1 MLKFT
6 PHAEVGR
13 DLADFNRNKRNKN
26 MSFAKLIAEIRNEHE
41 QGRGASRRLRR
52 DGKVPAIVYGAHADA
67 VAVKFDHNTIFH
79 ALKKEAFHTSVLDV
93 EINGK
98 SEQVVLRDFHFHA
111 FRPEVLH
118 LDLQRVSAT
127 EEIHMSIPLH
137 FINEDTSVAVKTQG
151 AHITHVATD
160 VEVRALASNLPQFI
174 EIDLAQFQAGQSLH
188 LSDLVL
194 PAGVR
199 LEKLLRG
206 EDAVLVIADG
216 IAEVADVEFVAPS
229 DVPAEKGTT
238 AE

>member
-1 MLKFT
+1 MSQEDFKLDAT
-6 PHAEVGR
+6 AR
-13 DLADFNRNKRNKN
+13 NDLGK
-26 MSFAKLIAEIRNEHE
+26 
-41 QGRGASRRLRR
+41 GASRRLRR

-151 AHITHVATD
+151 AHITHVATE

-206 EDAVLVIADG
+206 EDAVLVIAAG

>member
-1 MLKFT
+1 
-6 PHAEVGR
+6 
-13 DLADFNRNKRNKN
+13 

-67 VAVKFDHNTIFH
+67 VAVKFDH

-151 AHITHVATD
+151 AHITHVATE

-206 EDAVLVIADG
+206 EDAVLVIAAG